1 VIWIAVVV
9 SQIHYLSIYLGASF
23 DIGKIFV
30 LSCVESNLF
39 AACSCEPNYHY
50 SILVNL
56 CTIELGFAARISDLT
71 NNTASV
77 AT

>member
-30 LSCVESNLF
+30 LSLAWNQIRLRLV
-39 AACSCEPNYHY
+39 
-50 SILVNL
+50 LVNQIIIIL
-56 CTIELGFAARISDLT
+56 SWSICALLNLVSLPEFQI
-71 NNTASV
+71 
-77 AT
+77 